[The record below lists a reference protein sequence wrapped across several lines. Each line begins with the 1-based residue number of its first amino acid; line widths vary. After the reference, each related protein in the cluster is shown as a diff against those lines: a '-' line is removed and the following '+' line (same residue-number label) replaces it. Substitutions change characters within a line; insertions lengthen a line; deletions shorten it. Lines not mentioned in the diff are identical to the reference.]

1 MQHELWRLE
10 PGGVLSAGIE
20 DFRLVVQAPDQAGSP
35 VRFLVLRVAPGRSQ
49 DALIGSGSSDD
60 VQAAMTTAE
69 QMARD
74 HSALSMCQPPS
85 GPRARNAEGRNL

>member
-20 DFRLVVQAPDQAGSP
+20 DLRLVVLAPDQADGP
-35 VRFLVLRVAPGRSQ
+35 VWFLVLRAASACSK
-49 DALIGSGSSDD
+49 DTLIGSGNSDD
-60 VQAAMTTAE
+60 IQAAMAAAE

-74 HSALSMCQPPS
+74 HATCSAHQPPLPS
-85 GPRARNAEGRNL
+85 

>member
-20 DFRLVVQAPDQAGSP
+20 GLRLVVLAPDQADSP
-35 VRFLVLRVAPGRSQ
+35 VWFLVLRLASSCSQ
-49 DALIGSGSSDD
+49 DTFIGSGNSDD
-60 VQAAMTTAE
+60 VQAAMAAAE

-74 HSALSMCQPPS
+74 HAACSAHQPPS
-85 GPRARNAEGRNL
+85 PN